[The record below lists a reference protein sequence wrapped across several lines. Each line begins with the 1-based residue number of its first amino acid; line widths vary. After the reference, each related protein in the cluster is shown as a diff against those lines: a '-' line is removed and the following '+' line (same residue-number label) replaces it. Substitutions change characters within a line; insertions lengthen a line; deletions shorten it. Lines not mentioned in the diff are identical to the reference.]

1 MTTTRPRLVD
11 TQAAAIA
18 VGRRPATIRSWIHR
32 GHLTPHGKDRAGRTL
47 VDLAEVYRT
56 ATSTST
62 RNRHTRDSMQH

>member
-18 VGRRPATIRSWIHR
+18 VNRQPATIRSWIHR
-32 GHLTPHGKDRAGRTL
+32 GRIQAHGTDRHGRTL
-47 VDLAEVYRT
+47 VDLAEIYRT

-62 RNRHTRDSMQH
+62 RNRHTRDSVQH